1 MLKEKLRENKET
13 LIKLLPLISFIT
25 PLLILYLVQDVT
37 FRYSFEATWKGRA
50 FYIFFIWFAVLEMIV
65 SWEKLQLK
73 AFKRPKYV
81 RTIALILAL
90 SLPTIYVVV
99 SNFYG
104 LNEAIYEWSKSNRI
118 AGGVWGHIFMPLSI
132 EYLAFAAFF
141 FLIVFL
147 QYGACGFRRMSL
159 APSFL
164 ATMGIIYMIDNLY
177 PYGQFTPFQIP
188 AAATA
193 ILAETVLNFMGYRT
207 SLSYSTSPETGWVPV
222 LKVTNPQN
230 PFHYTRLGVAW
241 PCSGVESLI
250 IYTLFMIIFLKN
262 FEVSTKRKIIYFV
275 AGATV
280 TYLIN
285 IARVVSLFI
294 IALKF
299 GPSSINPLKSQKFEN
314 FHSFYG
320 PLYSIIWIT
329 LYPILIM
336 VGGNIWRKV
345 KSLMK
350 TAKTR
355 LFSRMAKS

>member
-25 PLLILYLVQDVT
+25 PFLILYLLQDVT

-65 SWEKLQLK
+65 SWEKLQPK
-73 AFKRPKYV
+73 TFKRPKYV
-81 RTIALILAL
+81 RTIAFILAL

-104 LNEAIYEWSKSNRI
+104 LNEAIYEWSKKNNI

-141 FLIVFL
+141 FLIIFL
-147 QYGACGFRRMSL
+147 QYGAYGFRRMSL

-207 SLSYSTSPETGWVPV
+207 SLSYSTSPEAGWVPV

-230 PFHYTRLGVAW
+230 PFHYTQLGVAW

-285 IARVVSLFI
+285 IARVVSLSI
-294 IALKF
+294 IAIKF
-299 GPSSINPLKSQKFEN
+299 GSRSQKFEN

-336 VGGNIWRKV
+336 VGGDIWRRV

-355 LFSRMAKS
+355 LFSRIAKS